1 VSHFQYRIQLNGDF
15 VKKGFGFSCM
25 HLTYNHH
32 ITGTLFY
39 ESPHA
44 AILEL
49 TGSNTDIL
57 RVIIKLKRESFIDN
71 IHILSKTITEK
82 KLTDFIMLNQID

>member
-1 VSHFQYRIQLNGDF
+1 MPYSQYRIQLTGSF
-15 VKKGFGFSCM
+15 SRKGFGFTCM
-25 HLTYNHH
+25 HLAYDHH

-44 AILEL
+44 AILEI
-49 TGSNTDIL
+49 TGNNADIL
-57 RVIIKLKRESFIDN
+57 RVIIKLKREPFIDD

-82 KLTDFIMLNQID
+82 KLTEFIMLNQID